1 MEALSRSESRK
12 EFSLLRSLPLPPE
25 WHGRLVT
32 LKDGLW
38 IVAKAPGG
46 SFISDDPEAVWAVAM
61 AAFRAAH
68 KRFAGN
74 SGQYPVVDFANP
86 LASKARMNYCMW
98 RDA

>member
-12 EFSLLRSLPLPPE
+12 EFALPRSLPLPPE

-46 SFISDDPEAVWAVAM
+46 SFISDDPETVRAVAM

-74 SGQYPVVDFANP
+74 SGQY
-86 LASKARMNYCMW
+86 
-98 RDA
+98 